1 MNIKKTIC
9 TLCMLLGLLPAAAQ
23 RATLIFDVPHTEGAY
38 PYVVYGQQQLKAETD
53 ASGRKAVV
61 IAMDMPAYVT
71 VYFSKLDGRMFYIE
85 PGKQL
90 VLKYQLSE
98 DSKSLT
104 LSGDLAAENQYLRSL
119 KWAGPLPFSRDRS
132 LQSFMQKSDSLTA
145 IDRTRLDSQPF
156 SSTFKEWERKRIEL
170 HAMERLLRVY
180 TKDTV
185 TFLSLLKDRMVK
197 DATWLR
203 IPEYL
208 RLADQYIRLLVRFG
222 SDPKKMLEGEE
233 LADKRLECIKTHVPQ
248 PDIAGYLVDIT
259 LFHLA
264 ELNIP
269 RYNEL
274 YHRYVKDPQRIA
286 LYEAVTQKA
295 ASMAAGKPC
304 PDFCFAD
311 NKGSKVRLAD
321 LRGKYV
327 YIDLWATWCGPCK
340 GEMPALL
347 EIEKKFADK
356 DIHFV
361 SISVDAN
368 KHVDLWK
375 KTIEQMGL
383 KGIQL
388 HLGEQWG
395 WLKTFMPSSISVPRF
410 ILLDREGRILDAHA
424 PRPSDKSFA
433 NRLEQLLAS
442 GAWR

>member
-1 MNIKKTIC
+1 MNVKKIIC
-9 TLCMLLGLLPAAAQ
+9 TLCMVLGLLPMAAQ
-23 RATLIFDVPHTEGAY
+23 RATFIFDVPNAEAPY
-38 PYVVYGQQQLKAETD
+38 PYVVYGQQKLKVETD
-53 ASGRKAVV
+53 AAGRKVV
-61 IAMDMPAYVT
+61 TIAMDMPAYVT
-71 VYFSKLDGRMFYIE
+71 VYFSKLDSRLFYIE
-85 PGKQL
+85 PDKQL
-90 VLKYQLSE
+90 VLKYQMPE
-98 DSKSLT
+98 GSKSLT
-104 LSGDLAAENQYLRSL
+104 LSGDLVAENQYLRSL
-119 KWAGPLPFSRDRS
+119 KWAGPLPFSPGQS
-132 LQSFMQKSDSLTA
+132 LPTFKHKSDSLAA
-145 IDRTRLDSQPF
+145 IDYARLDNQPF
-156 SSTFKEWERKRIEL
+156 SSSFKEWERKRVEL

-185 TFLSLLKDRMVK
+185 AYQAMLKEHMVK

-208 RLADQYIRLLVRFG
+208 RLSDQYIRLLVRY
-222 SDPKKMLEGEE
+222 STTPNKMLEGEE
-233 LADKRLECIKTHVPQ
+233 LADKRLECIKTHVQQ

-264 ELNIP
+264 EMNIP

-286 LYEAVTQKA
+286 LYEAATQKA

-311 NKGSKVRLAD
+311 NKGGKVRLSD

-347 EIEKKFADK
+347 EIEKKFAGK
-356 DIHFV
+356 DILFV

>member
-1 MNIKKTIC
+1 MNIKKIMC
-9 TLCMLLGLLPAAAQ
+9 TLCMLLGLLPMAAQ
-23 RATLIFDVPHTEGAY
+23 RATFIFDVPNTEAPY
-38 PYVVYGQQQLKAETD
+38 PYVVYGQQKLKAEAD
-53 ASGRKAVV
+53 AAGRKMVT

-71 VYFSKLDGRMFYIE
+71 VYFSKLDSRLFYIE
-85 PGKQL
+85 PDKQL
-90 VLKYQLSE
+90 VLKYQMPE
-98 DSKSLT
+98 GSKSLT
-104 LSGDLAAENQYLRSL
+104 LSGDLVAENQYLRSL
-119 KWAGPLPFSRDRS
+119 RWAGPLPYSRNQS
-132 LQSFMQKSDSLTA
+132 LQAFLQKSDSLA
-145 IDRTRLDSQPF
+145 SVDRERLASQPF
-156 SSTFKEWERKRIEL
+156 SAAFKEWEQKRIEV
-170 HAMERLLRVY
+170 HALERLLRLH
-180 TKDTV
+180 TTDTV
-185 TFLSLLKDRMVK
+185 AHLSLLKDRIVK
-197 DATWLR
+197 DATWLH
-203 IPEYL
+203 IPDYQH
-208 RLADQYIRLLVRFG
+208 LADQYIRLLVRYATG
-222 SDPKKMLEGEE
+222 SKKMLEGEM
-233 LADKRLECIKTHVPQ
+233 LADRRLECIQTYVKQ

-264 ELNIP
+264 EENIP

-274 YHRYVKDPQRIA
+274 YHRYVKNPQRIA
-286 LYEAVTQKA
+286 LYEAATRKA
-295 ASMAAGKPC
+295 EAMAAGKPC

-311 NKGSKVRLAD
+311 NKGGKVRLLD

-347 EIEKKFADK
+347 EIEKKFEDK
-356 DIHFV
+356 DILFV

-424 PRPSDKSFA
+424 PRPSDKTFA
-433 NRLEQLLAS
+433 NRLEQLLAT
-442 GAWR
+442 GEWR